1 MTTRTTDK
9 QLYELA
15 ALINRATDGRYKVS
29 IDHAY
34 GGVRL
39 ESHGGSRDVSP
50 RLTKGE
56 LRQWMQAFLDGLYHA
71 TEPGYYAVTDR
82 YGEAAS

>member
-1 MTTRTTDK
+1 MATRTTDK

-29 IDHAY
+29 ISHHAY

-39 ESHGGSRDVSP
+39 ESHDGSADLSP
-50 RLTKGE
+50 RMTKGE

-71 TEPGYYAVTDR
+71 TEVGYYGVNR
-82 YGEAAS
+82 EAAS